1 MAVTDTLLSLDL
13 GLRDCLYRIRRDNKT
28 NRRVV
33 YVTVKDLD
41 IIPEESRTYG
51 PDVIRE
57 LSKLREWYDTWETL
71 TVYKDESGIRS
82 ERDLFRPHALQ
93 KKYIFGDYELVN
105 IFDLQILQSL
115 KTRVFRVQRGERRC
129 FLKIARF
136 GFELCWLAQE
146 IKIYHKLTQRDSA
159 LAPRILGYVFE
170 ETPHRVIGFIFE
182 EVHGYRPNTLDFEI
196 CEIALQQLHNFD
208 ILHGDINRDNIFITD
223 KGAKFIDFEE
233 SSIGSAENNE
243 DWAKKKN
250 DEMESLMEKLS
261 DDSGMGRPLSV
272 CDNA

>member
-13 GLRDCLYRIRRDNKT
+13 GLRDCLYRIRRDDKT

-82 ERDLFRPHALQ
+82 EPDLFRPHALQ
-93 KKYIFGDYELVN
+93 KKHILGDYEIVN
-105 IFDLQILQSL
+105 IFDLQILQPL
-115 KTRVFRVQRGERRC
+115 KTRVFRVQQEERRC
-129 FLKIARF
+129 ILKIARF
-136 GFELCWLAQE
+136 GFELGWLAQE
-146 IKIYHKLTQRDSA
+146 IKIYHILTQHDSA

-182 EVHGYRPNTLDFEI
+182 EVHGYRPDVLDFGT
-196 CEIALQQLHNFD
+196 CEIALQQLHNLD

-223 KGAKFIDFEE
+223 EGAKFIDFEE
-233 SSIGSAENNE
+233 SCVGAAENKE
-243 DWAKKKN
+243 DWDKKKS
-250 DEMESLMEKLS
+250 DEMQSLMGKLS
-261 DDSGMGRPLSV
+261 DNSGMGRPLTV
-272 CDNA
+272 GDA